1 MSTSSEPGEIPA
13 IDAEAVSLGIA
24 SSATEVATEGEVSG
38 GKRALGEMLQ
48 PFKVRNFCLL
58 FGGQTVS
65 TIGDALY
72 AVALP
77 WLILSNGGSAQEIG
91 VVLAAYGIPRVGCVL
106 LGGWLSDRLR
116 PRWLMLIADAIRAV
130 LVGILAGLALH
141 GHPALWQLCAVAFP
155 LGACMGLFLPA
166 SSAILPDL
174 LKDEELQ
181 AGNAL
186 TFSSTQAATLV
197 GSAIAGVVVAVL
209 TSGTAMALDALSFV
223 VSAVSLAMMRVSRVV
238 AAGTPEEATGAASG
252 VVESSQG
259 QIPFGRYLRTSRLM
273 QVALVVSLAANFCFG
288 GLMEVALPTLVH
300 GPMNAGAGGYG
311 LILAA
316 FGGGAL
322 AGSLFA
328 GMLGRLKR
336 KGLIALLLLL
346 VMAVMIALLPYGGV
360 AGAAFCMLI
369 SGVTNSISNV
379 LLITV
384 IQLIIPRHL
393 MGRAMGLLLFG
404 SVGTYPISVALAGVL
419 TNHFGPVILFPFSG
433 LVLFLTILLGIA
445 QKELRD
451 LQ

>member
-273 QVALVVSLAANFCFG
+273 QVALAANFCFG
-288 GLMEVALPTLVH
+288 GLMELALPTLVH